1 MDDNKKLRDMI
12 ETGKGNLQW
21 ERDIPASA
29 LANLQQLAQKDFRF
43 INTFE
48 ILSFRK
54 VFELLRGNLGQIIHD
69 LYQTAHIMF
78 SDMPQVY

>member
-29 LANLQQLAQKDFRF
+29 LANLQQLAQKDFRLNIIF
-43 INTFE
+43 D
-48 ILSFRK
+48 K
-54 VFELLRGNLGQIIHD
+54 YLLEKFLN
-69 LYQTAHIMF
+69 Y
-78 SDMPQVY
+78 